1 MNFRSLVW
9 LSSVFMISSGAALAQ
24 DNTYVSMK
32 GGVGSAQDVDVGDG
46 APQRR
51 VEYKEGYI
59 VLGAVGKT
67 HGAWRYEVEGQYQQH
82 EVEGV
87 TNPNTGLSLA
97 GAKGEASLLAGMAN
111 AYYGFDTGGRLT
123 PYVGAGVGIGN
134 LKYDNYRTNS
144 GQIIDDETTAL
155 VYQGMLGLDYMFI
168 DRWSL
173 TGEYR
178 YLSTAGVETAELSSG
193 SKQDSD
199 FQVHTVMLG
208 LTYRF

>member
-1 MNFRSLVW
+1 MAGRTHVW
-9 LSSVFMISSGAALAQ
+9 LAGVMMLASGAAAAQ
-24 DNTYVSMK
+24 TNSYMSVK
-32 GGVGSAQDVDVGDG
+32 GGVGSPQDVDVGAG

-82 EVEGV
+82 EVEGA
-87 TNPNTGLSLA
+87 TNPNTGVSLA

-123 PYVGAGVGIGN
+123 PYVGAGVGIGH
-134 LKYDNYRTNS
+134 LKYDNYRTDA
-144 GQIIDDETTAL
+144 GRIIDDETTAL
-155 VYQGMLGLDYMFI
+155 VYQGMLGLDYLFI

-178 YLSTAGVETAELSSG
+178 YLSTAGVDTNELSSG
-193 SKQDSD
+193 TKQDSD
-199 FQVHTVMLG
+199 FQVHTLMLG